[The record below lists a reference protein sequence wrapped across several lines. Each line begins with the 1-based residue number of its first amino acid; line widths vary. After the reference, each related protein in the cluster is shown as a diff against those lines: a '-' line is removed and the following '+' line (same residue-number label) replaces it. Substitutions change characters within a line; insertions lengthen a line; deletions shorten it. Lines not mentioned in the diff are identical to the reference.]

1 MRNKTKQKKVL
12 QNLEDIS
19 EDIEEEC
26 LSESLSVLNNTLSDY
41 CCFHWN
47 SQKET
52 QDMLEEAKKNL
63 QEEIDTSDSK
73 VESIQQVSID
83 LKVQLYGK
91 LGLTNLEI
99 GES

>member
-1 MRNKTKQKKVL
+1 
-12 QNLEDIS
+12 
-19 EDIEEEC
+19 
-26 LSESLSVLNNTLSDY
+26 
-41 CCFHWN
+41 
-47 SQKET
+47 
-52 QDMLEEAKKNL
+52 MLEEAKKNL

-73 VESIQQVSID
+73 VKSIQQVSID